1 MENLNAEQVKRALEC
16 CKGDAI
22 PCADCI
28 YADFGQCQTYMAT
41 DALSL
46 IKSQEQ
52 RIKELTEEN
61 ERLERIC
68 KSYADDECE
77 NLPVLVDG
85 KEVGTWDGIV
95 HIFCCGR
102 AKQIILTANG
112 DESDRFLSLDDC
124 LDEIECDK
132 ENECAIVII
141 EEGLHGD
148 VYKFGQYSN
157 REWYKCGSTC
167 GFY

>member
-1 MENLNAEQVKRALEC
+1 MENLNAENIINEIQSLIKALKDCGGWVKRGNGEGWFNHEIL
-16 CKGDAI
+16 
-22 PCADCI
+22 ADTL
-28 YADFGQCQTYMAT
+28 A
-41 DALSL
+41 L

-52 RIKELTEEN
+52 KVKELTEEN
-61 ERLERIC
+61 ERLEG
-68 KSYADDECE
+68 E

-132 ENECAIVII
+132 ENEYAIVII

-148 VYKFGQYSN
+148 IYKFGQYSS
-157 REWYKCGSTC
+157 REWHKCGSSC
-167 GFY
+167 GFW

>member
-1 MENLNAEQVKRALEC
+1 MPRYIDADKLLKKLFPIGMVADGNYGINAKSVKKAIEDMLE
-16 CKGDAI
+16 
-22 PCADCI
+22 
-28 YADFGQCQTYMAT
+28 
-41 DALSL
+41 
-46 IKSQEQ
+46 
-52 RIKELTEEN
+52 
-61 ERLERIC
+61 
-68 KSYADDECE
+68 DECE
-77 NLPVLVDG
+77 DLPVLVDG

-132 ENECAIVII
+132 ENEYAIVII

-148 VYKFGQYSN
+148 IYKFGQYSN
-157 REWYKCGSTC
+157 REWHKCGSTC